1 MSLFS
6 RIEKIYHALT
16 QQKVS
21 KISVQAQEQ
30 EKIEESSRNYL
41 NLYEMYSSCPPL
53 FRAINIRATLASR
66 FLNLNSSNPDK
77 LKHVLSYLSPTASM
91 SIIENIVFKASIDS
105 DIFGLGT
112 VELYLNDNMRPQL
125 SNIHAKSIDFKRD
138 SSNRILFKPGTQS
151 PQAIIQTTDFER
163 NEID

>member
-6 RIEKIYHALT
+6 RIQKIYRALT
-16 QQKVS
+16 SRKVS

-30 EKIEESSRNYL
+30 EKPEESSRNYF

-66 FLNLNSSNPDK
+66 FLNLNSPNPDK
-77 LKHVLSYLSPTASM
+77 LKRILSYLSPTASM

-105 DIFGLGT
+105 DIFGLGA
-112 VELYLNDNMRPQL
+112 VELYLNENMRPEL
-125 SNIHAKSIDFKRD
+125 SSIHAKSIDFKRILPTK
-138 SSNRILFKPGTQS
+138 SSLNQKLKFHRQLSKQLILK
-151 PQAIIQTTDFER
+151 EMK
-163 NEID
+163 